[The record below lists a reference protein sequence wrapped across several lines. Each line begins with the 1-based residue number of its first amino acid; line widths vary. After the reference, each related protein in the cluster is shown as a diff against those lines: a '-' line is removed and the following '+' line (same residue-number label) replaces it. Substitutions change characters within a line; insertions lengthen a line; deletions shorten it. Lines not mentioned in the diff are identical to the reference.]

1 LAAPS
6 KIRREDLEAPHVV
19 LLDDPDQLYYA
30 LGSFLDL
37 SHAKRETIEN
47 TVLDFEH
54 ETQHY
59 DAALAVDAA
68 EVVNELAIYSTGRG
82 PFRRYGYQL
91 GTIPLDAMDSD
102 AMAVIVGHPEVLS
115 EGDRKGLD
123 EAGISLEGVAEIA
136 ARKGWPMPLSLQE
149 SHKNHTPH

>member
-1 LAAPS
+1 
-6 KIRREDLEAPHVV
+6 
-19 LLDDPDQLYYA
+19 
-30 LGSFLDL
+30 
-37 SHAKRETIEN
+37 
-47 TVLDFEH
+47 
-54 ETQHY
+54 
-59 DAALAVDAA
+59 
-68 EVVNELAIYSTGRG
+68 
-82 PFRRYGYQL
+82 
-91 GTIPLDAMDSD
+91 MDSD